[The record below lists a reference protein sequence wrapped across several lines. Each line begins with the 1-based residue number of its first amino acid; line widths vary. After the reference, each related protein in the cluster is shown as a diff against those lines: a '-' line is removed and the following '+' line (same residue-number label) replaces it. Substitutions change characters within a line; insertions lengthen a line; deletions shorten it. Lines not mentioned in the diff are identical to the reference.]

1 MSNIHP
7 TAIIHETARLH
18 ESVQVGPY
26 CVIGEDV
33 SIDEG
38 CILKSH
44 VVVAGPTTI
53 KKNNEFFSFCVIGE
67 DTPDLKFKGEK
78 ATLDI
83 GEDNIFREFCKVHRG
98 TAADLGYTKIGDGN
112 LIMPGVMIA
121 HDCVLGNDNI
131 LVDNS
136 ALAGHVQLGNNVTL
150 GGYTLVHQF
159 CKLGSHSFTG
169 MGSIISMD
177 VAAFT
182 RVAGN
187 PTKQAGLN
195 SIGLERKGFSI
206 DELSN
211 LKKAY
216 KIFFRE
222 GLRAEEAVEK
232 IKFECAQDKN
242 IDTFIESIQSSERG
256 VIR

>member
-7 TAIIHETARLH
+7 TAIIHKTAQLH
-18 ESVQVGPY
+18 ESVHVGPY

-33 SIDEG
+33 TIDEG

-44 VVVAGPTTI
+44 AVIAGPTTI

-67 DTPDLKFKGEK
+67 GTPDLKFKGEK

-83 GEDNIFREFCKVHRG
+83 GEGNTFREFCKVHRG

-177 VAAFT
+177 VVAFT

-195 SIGLERKGFSI
+195 SIGLERKGFSM

-222 GLRAEEAVEK
+222 GLRAEEALEK
-232 IKFECAQDKN
+232 IKSECTQDKN

>member
-7 TAIIHETARLH
+7 TAIIHETAQLH
-18 ESVQVGPY
+18 QSVQVGPY
-26 CVIGEDV
+26 CVIGKEV

-44 VVVAGPTTI
+44 VVIAGPTTI

-78 ATLDI
+78 STLDI
-83 GEDNIFREFCKVHRG
+83 GEGNTFREFCKVHRG
-98 TAADLGYTKIGDGN
+98 TAADLGYTKIGDDN

-177 VAAFT
+177 VVAFT

-195 SIGLERKGFSI
+195 NIGLERKGFSK

-222 GLRAEEAVEK
+222 SLRAEEAVEK
-232 IKFECAQDKN
+232 IKSECAQDKN

>member
-7 TAIIHETARLH
+7 TAIIHETAQLH
-18 ESVQVGPY
+18 QSVQVGPY
-26 CVIGEDV
+26 CVIGKEV

-44 VVVAGPTTI
+44 VVIAGPTTI

-78 ATLDI
+78 STLDI
-83 GEDNIFREFCKVHRG
+83 GEGNTFREFCKVHRG
-98 TAADLGYTKIGDGN
+98 TAADLGYTKIGDDN

-177 VAAFT
+177 VVAFT

-195 SIGLERKGFSI
+195 NIGLERKGFSK

-232 IKFECAQDKN
+232 IKSECAQGKH
-242 IDTFIESIQSSERG
+242 IDTFIESIQSSQRG

>member
-177 VAAFT
+177 VVAFT

>member
-7 TAIIHETARLH
+7 TAIIHETAQLH

-33 SIDEG
+33 SINEG

-44 VVVAGPTTI
+44 VVIAGPTTI
-53 KKNNEFFSFCVIGE
+53 KKNNDFYSFCVIGE

-83 GEDNIFREFCKVHRG
+83 GEGNTFREFCKVHRG

-136 ALAGHVQLGNNVTL
+136 ALAGHVQLGDNVTL

-177 VAAFT
+177 VVAFT

-195 SIGLERKGFSI
+195 SIGLERKGFSK

-232 IKFECAQDKN
+232 MKSECVQDKN
-242 IDTFIESIQSSERG
+242 INTFIESIQSSKRG
-256 VIR
+256 VVR